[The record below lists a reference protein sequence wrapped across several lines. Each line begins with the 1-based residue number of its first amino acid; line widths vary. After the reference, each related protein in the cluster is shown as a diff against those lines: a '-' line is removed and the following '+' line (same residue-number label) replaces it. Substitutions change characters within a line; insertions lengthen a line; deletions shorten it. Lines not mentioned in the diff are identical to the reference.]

1 MRKIY
6 CDYHYVDDLVRRYSE
21 SGGHAI
27 QLREGVLA
35 SGEWVLYDDT
45 DKLKCFHI
53 DEEAVTGWSSRQV
66 IKAYNGWSKF
76 PKKYKA
82 IIECDAVYRKA

>member
-27 QLREGVLA
+27 HLREGVL
-35 SGEWVLYDDT
+35 E
-45 DKLKCFHI
+45 
-53 DEEAVTGWSSRQV
+53 
-66 IKAYNGWSKF
+66 
-76 PKKYKA
+76 
-82 IIECDAVYRKA
+82 